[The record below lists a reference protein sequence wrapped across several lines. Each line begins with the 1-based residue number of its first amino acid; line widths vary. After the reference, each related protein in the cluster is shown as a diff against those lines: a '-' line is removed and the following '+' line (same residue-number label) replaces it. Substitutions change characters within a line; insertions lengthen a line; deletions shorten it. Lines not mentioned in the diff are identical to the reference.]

1 MSEKFPK
8 SHRLCTATEFKH
20 VWDKAKRL
28 SDQYLILVNCKNDLG
43 YPRLGLSL
51 AKKNI
56 RLAKNRN
63 RLKRVARE
71 TFRTRQAALGGVD
84 LIVIVKK
91 GADSL
96 TCTQQHEY
104 FNALWNRF
112 TALLNKQQSKHWLFF
127 CRFMPT

>member
-8 SHRLCTATEFKH
+8 SHRLCTTTEFKH

-28 SDQYLILVNCKNDLG
+28 SSQYLVLVNCTNDLG

-56 RLAKNRN
+56 RLAKDRN

-71 TFRTRQAALGGVD
+71 TFRKRQTTLGGVD
-84 LIVIVKK
+84 LIVVVKK

-96 TCTQQHEY
+96 TGSQQHEY
-104 FNALWNRF
+104 FNALWDRF
-112 TALLNKQQSKHWLFF
+112 TALLNKQQS
-127 CRFMPT
+127 RR